1 MILAASPVTAINL
14 QNFDAHNRWKTEPH
28 SRCERRSMKP
38 TTCPIWGTP
47 ARELPRI
54 GDRREIIS
62 PCAGGR
68 YVIFGPVDAM
78 LEHRL
83 LDNREK
89 TLLTDW
95 LMSQR
100 RDGEVGIVKLRYF

>member
-1 MILAASPVTAINL
+1 MTST
-14 QNFDAHNRWKTEPH
+14 R
-28 SRCERRSMKP
+28 
-38 TTCPIWGTP
+38 CPIWGTP
-47 ARELPRI
+47 ARELLAT
-54 GDRREIIS
+54 DYKREIVS

-68 YVIFGPVDAM
+68 YVIFGPADAM
-78 LEHRL
+78 LTHQP

-100 RDGEVGIVKLRYF
+100 RDGEGCPLVTSWTLETVVGSG

>member
-1 MILAASPVTAINL
+1 MT
-14 QNFDAHNRWKTEPH
+14 R
-28 SRCERRSMKP
+28 

-47 ARELPRI
+47 AWELLVM
-54 GDRREIIS
+54 DYKREIVS

-68 YVIFGPVDAM
+68 YVIFSPVDA
-78 LEHRL
+78 LLAHRP

-89 TLLTDW
+89 TRLTDW

-100 RDGEVGIVKLRYF
+100 RDGEVCPLVTSWTLETVVGRDG

>member
-1 MILAASPVTAINL
+1 MT
-14 QNFDAHNRWKTEPH
+14 
-28 SRCERRSMKP
+28 P

-78 LEHRL
+78 LAHQP

-89 TLLTDW
+89 TRLTDW

-100 RDGEVGIVKLRYF
+100 RDGEGCPLVTSWTLETVVGRS

>member
-1 MILAASPVTAINL
+1 MPS
-14 QNFDAHNRWKTEPH
+14 
-28 SRCERRSMKP
+28 

-54 GDRREIIS
+54 GDRREFIS

-78 LEHRL
+78 LAHRP

-95 LMSQR
+95 LRGQR
-100 RDGEVGIVKLRYF
+100 RDGEGCPLVTSWILETVVGRSGHGQDRH

>member
-1 MILAASPVTAINL
+1 MT
-14 QNFDAHNRWKTEPH
+14 R
-28 SRCERRSMKP
+28 

-47 ARELPRI
+47 ARELLAT
-54 GDRREIIS
+54 DYKREIVS

-68 YVIFGPVDAM
+68 YVIFGPADAM
-78 LEHRL
+78 LTHQP

-100 RDGEVGIVKLRYF
+100 RDGEACPLVTSYVLETVIDRS

>member
-1 MILAASPVTAINL
+1 
-14 QNFDAHNRWKTEPH
+14 
-28 SRCERRSMKP
+28 
-38 TTCPIWGTP
+38 
-47 ARELPRI
+47 
-54 GDRREIIS
+54 
-62 PCAGGR
+62 
-68 YVIFGPVDAM
+68 VIFGPVDAM
-78 LEHRL
+78 LEHRP